1 MARLLYE
8 LCGADETQLFSPH
21 CWKARMALN
30 HKGLDFET
38 VPTPFTKVATMEGG
52 TSRRIPVLRDGDTV
66 VEESYEIALYLDRQ
80 YPDAPGLFDGN
91 EELTKFVIQW
101 SQATIHPE
109 VVKLCLMDI
118 HDALAPADQ
127 EHFRRTREPLF
138 KTTLEE
144 FDAKFPKDNKG
155 LNRALVPLENRLK
168 EADYLGGEKPI
179 FADYVVFGPLQWLRT
194 VHKGGVMTDLPG
206 VRTWFERLLDMYE
219 GDARGVKAAA

>member
-8 LCGADETQLFSPH
+8 LCGADEAQLFSPH
-21 CWKARMALN
+21 CWKARMALR

-66 VEESYEIALYLDRQ
+66 VEESYEIALYLDRE
-80 YPDAPGLFDGN
+80 YPDAPNLFNGN

-101 SQATIHPE
+101 SQATVHPE
-109 VVKLCLMDI
+109 VAKVAMMDI

-127 EHFRRTREPLF
+127 EHFRTTREKLF
-138 KTTLEE
+138 GTTLEE
-144 FDAKFPKDNKG
+144 FSAKFAKDNKG
-155 LNRALVPLENRLK
+155 LNRALMPLENRLK
-168 EADYLGGEKPI
+168 EASYLGGETPI

-194 VHKGGVMTDLPG
+194 VSRDGVMTDLPG
-206 VRTWFERLLDMYE
+206 VSAWFERLLDMYE
-219 GDARGVKAAA
+219 GDGRSVRAAA